1 MVIEIDSNITRTV
14 YPGCKDDWWLKVKF
28 DINIEYQ
35 FSEEEFETCYWTM
48 ELLFSFFSLKLF
60 AMLMRDGSVPISD
73 SKIFT
78 TTSKMQKISKNRN
91 YLPFKQIVG
100 NITCTYIYR

>member
-1 MVIEIDSNITRTV
+1 
-14 YPGCKDDWWLKVKF
+14 
-28 DINIEYQ
+28 
-35 FSEEEFETCYWTM
+35 M

-60 AMLMRDGSVPISD
+60 AMLMGDGLVPISD

-78 TTSKMQKISKNRN
+78 TTSKMPKTSKNRN

-100 NITCTYIYR
+100 NITHIYIYI